1 MYASLA
7 GLASHKLATFKDR
20 LKHVRKGTQLWL
32 SIAQTSETKLR
43 RQRKGEPF
51 TTKARV
57 HCHQFAGLIAQA
69 RCWESRHIHH
79 T

>member
-20 LKHVRKGTQLWL
+20 LKHVRKGTQL

-43 RQRKGEPF
+43 RQRKSLLRQKHVS
-51 TTKARV
+51 TVINSLA
-57 HCHQFAGLIAQA
+57 
-69 RCWESRHIHH
+69 
-79 T
+79 